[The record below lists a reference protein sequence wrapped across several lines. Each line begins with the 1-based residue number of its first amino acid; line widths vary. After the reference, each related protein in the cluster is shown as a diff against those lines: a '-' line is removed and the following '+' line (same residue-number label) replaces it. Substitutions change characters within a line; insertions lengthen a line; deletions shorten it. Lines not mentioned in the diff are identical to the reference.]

1 MHEDLREII
10 TAVAEKI
17 EELLKSLIINSLS
30 ADLGIFKGGFMFVRC
45 ERDSYLLKKNH
56 HDSKKKIQR
65 KEETFSQ
72 VINNP

>member
-10 TAVAEKI
+10 AAVAEKI
-17 EELLKSLIINSLS
+17 EELLKSLIFNSLS

-56 HDSKKKIQR
+56 RDSKKKIQR

>member
-56 HDSKKKIQR
+56 RDSKKKIQR

>member
-10 TAVAEKI
+10 AAVAEKI
-17 EELLKSLIINSLS
+17 EELLKSLILNSLS

-56 HDSKKKIQR
+56 RDSKKKIQR

>member
-17 EELLKSLIINSLS
+17 EELLKSLIFNSLS

-56 HDSKKKIQR
+56 RDSKKKIQR